1 MARKVPCGIWGTS
14 FRSRGAS
21 RGCIFSTVQAA
32 PVCPSR
38 GPPLVARAAR
48 ICISRAP
55 IPTPINASCVQG
67 VDSQPSTWHEAL
79 QEIPSIMRHHLGTH
93 SSCSPGIL
101 SPSSQAG
108 LQDRPFLVPM
118 ACHAL
123 PSSEDTAP
131 ASSSPP
137 RPCSHSWDAFC
148 IFHGLRWAHHTMD
161 TCFCLLT
168 PLDCTPRSAFSSL
181 LLVLVSKFLSD

>member
-1 MARKVPCGIWGTS
+1 MESPMWDLGNIFQIPGGVMRLCLFHSPSSTS
-14 FRSRGAS
+14 LSQQGPTT
-21 RGCIFSTVQAA
+21 GCQGSKNLHFQS
-32 PVCPSR
+32 PHPH
-38 GPPLVARAAR
+38 
-48 ICISRAP
+48 
-55 IPTPINASCVQG
+55 PINASGAQG

-79 QEIPSIMRHHLGTH
+79 QEIPSVMRHHLGTH